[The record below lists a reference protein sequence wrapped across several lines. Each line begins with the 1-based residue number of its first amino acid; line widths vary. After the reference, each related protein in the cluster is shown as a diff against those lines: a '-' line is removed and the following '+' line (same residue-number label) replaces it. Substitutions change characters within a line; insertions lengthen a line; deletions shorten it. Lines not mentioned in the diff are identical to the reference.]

1 MSIAT
6 HCPTGLNPNY
16 FVRGTGP
23 GVVCLHCSTSSAMQW
38 KALAQRL
45 EGRYTVAG
53 FDLYGYGDSPRW
65 INRNMLT
72 LADETCLLEPL
83 FEKIEGKVTLVGHS
97 YGGAV
102 ALAAA
107 KYYREHIRSII
118 VYEPVLFSLLFKDV
132 FHSASAEEISR
143 VKKGVE
149 QHLSDG
155 LNDSAA
161 ELFVDYWSGDGSFV
175 HMPEHHQARI
185 ASEMPKVLK
194 DFEALF
200 SAYLSPSD
208 LSHID
213 LPVLL
218 MYGLESPEATRQ
230 VAHLLSKELPK
241 VETRELIGIGH
252 MGPITHR
259 DQINDIIENYLDKT
273 CQLLGC

>member
-1 MSIAT
+1 MSIAP

-23 GVVCLHCSTSSAMQW
+23 GVVCLHCSTGSAMQW
-38 KALAQRL
+38 KALAARL
-45 EGRYTVAG
+45 ESRYTVAG

-65 INRNMLT
+65 TDRNMLT

-83 FEKIEGKVTLVGHS
+83 LERIEGKVTLVGHS
-97 YGGAV
+97 YGGVV

-107 KYYREHIRSII
+107 KHYPQHIRSII
-118 VYEPVLFSLLFKDV
+118 VYEPVLFSLLFEDV
-132 FHSASAEEISR
+132 FHSVTSEEISR
-143 VKKGVE
+143 LKKGIE
-149 QHLSDG
+149 QYLSDG

-161 ELFVDYWSGDGSFV
+161 KLFIDYWSGDGSFG
-175 HMPEHHQARI
+175 HLPEHHQAKI
-185 ASEMPKVLK
+185 ASEMPKVLM
-194 DFEALF
+194 DFEAIL
-200 SAYLSPSD
+200 SGYLSPSD
-208 LSHID
+208 LNKID
-213 LPVLL
+213 CPVLV

-230 VAHLLSKELPK
+230 VANLLSEKLPK

-259 DQINDIIENYLDKT
+259 DQINDIIENYLDRT